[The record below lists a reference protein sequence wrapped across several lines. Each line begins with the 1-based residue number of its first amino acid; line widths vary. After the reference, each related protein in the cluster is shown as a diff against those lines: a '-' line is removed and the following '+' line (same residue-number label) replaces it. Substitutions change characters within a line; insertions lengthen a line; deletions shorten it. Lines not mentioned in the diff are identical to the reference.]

1 MPASKSNAFSIFKA
15 KVDELKSI
23 TPMVPTS
30 LPAATKKDKIY
41 EVFEKI
47 PTSTDVTVQW
57 EIFNR
62 RMDALFSA
70 ELRDPQSGRLLH
82 LKRGKF
88 GLDYV
93 LEYFVDSVENGNL
106 NWDLAAIKVDR
117 LIQEC
122 KALIQS
128 QKAKSTSTGKA
139 AKKKVPTEA
148 TGSKDTDDD
157 DDSAEGSDEDWVPAK
172 KARTEP
178 EGPTQIFDTDDEE
191 VVELT
196 EAGEHREQKRRLK
209 KKKKAASNAKQSSSQ
224 QKLKEAAIEILDSG
238 DESDGLTALKKVEQA
253 AAKTQAARRGPANTS
268 MQHFLDP
275 VPVIDSHTGAKRWE
289 FACKYCDKIRTFERT
304 VDGTDI
310 TFDSEPVL
318 PKLNNLATHVKDCKR
333 TKGFNNDNPTIP
345 ASEQFNLKRSADLMA
360 EFLKNG
366 ELNPAIIPT
375 QAGFLRLFAAW
386 ILDESLPWTTG
397 ESPTLKKLFT
407 YLRLQYTLPS
417 DTTVRNQL
425 AKIFAELHGKVTRE
439 FSNVKSKVAY
449 ATDTWTTRQMVYTFA
464 CTIGSFIDDD
474 WKLIERVVD
483 FKPLDVEDHKGPAA
497 AEDLT
502 TDNASVNDVLVATT
516 GRLLLARYG
525 IPFTPDM
532 HIRCIAHV
540 INLVV
545 QSFLHALDEAADPE
559 TEDWYDLNKSAPLHY
574 DITKDPD
581 QIALDTEVFT
591 AGSTLVDNSEDPV
604 DVVVNDDERELNAT
618 SNSGAI
624 ARLRFIVTKIVSS
637 PQRRQ
642 HFRNISE
649 KEYGDDPSTK
659 HIAKLMVMRDVRT
672 RWNYTHAMIRR
683 ALLQKDAIDT
693 WVFKMKDLR
702 DIMLSAADWT
712 YLGEVADVL
721 EVFTKA
727 TLKMSQSSVPTIPYV
742 LPIYESMRSRFNQL
756 LSNPKAPLRIR
767 LAAKP
772 ALAKLEK
779 YRAKATE
786 NQFYKL
792 GTVLHPSLRT
802 EWFRHM
808 ANDASAQQH
817 EVDKA
822 KALFRHVATLYHRE
836 QPEPSQRDTA
846 NDPLP
851 SQQPSTSNNDHDDF
865 LDSMLR
871 VEIAHTIQADAQT
884 PEEKFEDELRRYLR
898 FEGGLGDKKDPL
910 GWWKIHAPSFP
921 TVARM
926 ARDFLAIPATS
937 VAVER
942 TFSKSRHIC
951 ADLRMSLKAETAREA
966 LLSKTWIGSGL
977 LEMNPPV
984 VRKRKHGEI
993 EK

>member
-1 MPASKSNAFSIFKA
+1 MPAISNAFSIFKA

-23 TPMVPTS
+23 APKVPTS
-30 LPAATKKDKIY
+30 LPVATKKDKIY

-47 PTSTDVTVQW
+47 PTSTDVTVHW

-88 GLDYV
+88 GLDYI
-93 LEYFVDSVENGNL
+93 LEYFVDSVENGTL
-106 NWDLAAIKVDR
+106 NWDLASIKVDR

-122 KALIQS
+122 KALIEAH
-128 QKAKSTSTGKA
+128 KAKSTSSKA
-139 AKKKVPTEA
+139 AKKKIPAKAIE
-148 TGSKDTDDD
+148 SKDTDDD
-157 DDSAEGSDEDWVPAK
+157 NDSASESDEDYVPATK

-178 EGPTQIFDTDDEE
+178 QGPTQIFDSDAEE
-191 VVELT
+191 IVELT

-209 KKKKAASNAKQSSSQ
+209 KKAALQKNSSQ
-224 QKLKEAAIEILDSG
+224 QKPKEPVIEVLDSG

-345 ASEQFNLKRSADLMA
+345 ASEQFNLKHSADLMA

-464 CTIGSFIDDD
+464 CTIGLFIDDD

-591 AGSTLVDNSEDPV
+591 AGSTLDDNLEDPV

-649 KEYGDDPSTK
+649 KEYG
-659 HIAKLMVMRDVRT
+659 A
-672 RWNYTHAMIRR
+672 
-683 ALLQKDAIDT
+683 
-693 WVFKMKDLR
+693 
-702 DIMLSAADWT
+702 
-712 YLGEVADVL
+712 
-721 EVFTKA
+721 
-727 TLKMSQSSVPTIPYV
+727 
-742 LPIYESMRSRFNQL
+742 
-756 LSNPKAPLRIR
+756 
-767 LAAKP
+767 
-772 ALAKLEK
+772 
-779 YRAKATE
+779 
-786 NQFYKL
+786 
-792 GTVLHPSLRT
+792 
-802 EWFRHM
+802 
-808 ANDASAQQH
+808 
-817 EVDKA
+817 
-822 KALFRHVATLYHRE
+822 
-836 QPEPSQRDTA
+836 
-846 NDPLP
+846 
-851 SQQPSTSNNDHDDF
+851 
-865 LDSMLR
+865 
-871 VEIAHTIQADAQT
+871 
-884 PEEKFEDELRRYLR
+884 
-898 FEGGLGDKKDPL
+898 
-910 GWWKIHAPSFP
+910 
-921 TVARM
+921 
-926 ARDFLAIPATS
+926 
-937 VAVER
+937 
-942 TFSKSRHIC
+942 RHIC